1 MGQYVTAEITGRE
14 VDNALVIPSS
24 AIYQGSYVYIVKDGL
39 LMRKEI
45 QLGWQN
51 GTESIVTEGLI
62 AGDELVLTS
71 LGQVS
76 SGTPVAIAGEMPEQN
91 TKKTKV
97 PKESREKLEKIAS
110 QKGISVEA
118 LIAERSAAKG
128 KTSKANATPVAKVNN

>member
-45 QLGWQN
+45 KLGWQN
-51 GTESIVTEGLI
+51 GTESIVTQGLI
-62 AGDELVLTS
+62 AGDQLVLTS

-76 SGTPVAIAGEMPEQN
+76 SGTPVAIAGEMPDQN
-91 TKKTKV
+91 TKKPKV
-97 PKESREKLEKIAS
+97 PKERREKLEKIAS

-128 KTSKANATPVAKVNN
+128 KTSKANATPVAKVDN